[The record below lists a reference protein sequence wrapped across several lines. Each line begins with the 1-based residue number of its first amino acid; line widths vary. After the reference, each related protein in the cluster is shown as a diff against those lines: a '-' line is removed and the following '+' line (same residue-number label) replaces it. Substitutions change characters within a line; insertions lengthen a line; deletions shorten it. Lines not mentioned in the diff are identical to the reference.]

1 MKIYYYYETNQ
12 ILTEE
17 EAETI
22 CQKDVLYDDYGI
34 WEFITDNYSSE
45 EIMENLSKDFLE
57 DATKELTMNRLENP
71 DYFLVREIPD

>member
-22 CQKDVLYDDYGI
+22 CQKDVSYDNYGI
-34 WEFITDNYSSE
+34 WEFIIDNYSSE

-57 DATKELTMNRLENP
+57 DAIKELTMNRLENP

>member
-22 CQKDVLYDDYGI
+22 CQKDVSYDNYGI
-34 WEFITDNYSSE
+34 WEFIIDNYSSE

-57 DATKELTMNRLENP
+57 DAIKELTMNRLENP
-71 DYFLVREIPD
+71 DYFLVREIHD